1 MAIVQSYFQPDIDR
15 TAPLFS
21 SYFNGFMKERT
32 AMNMFLMKQFLDNS
46 SPEFLDAQI
55 KQTIENIQKLDESRL
70 KIAEMDR
77 KNAATMA
84 NNLATLRISAS
95 KANAQLAVTKQRD
108 INNMMKAGFNAKKA
122 AAKNQENNQNQLT
135 LRSRLKDNRENVED
149 IFGVFDKS
157 THSKTVGNKTLKSV
171 SDDPTGG
178 DFLDRIGLLV
188 DQSMGTVNKS
198 SFRRQDPAMQKA
210 YIAEIVLAAE
220 KARDDG
226 FYHSTIFPNNLL
238 VNNPLRYN
246 RFLKFAESELGV
258 DLDLD
263 TKATNIQRI
272 NNYIQQSDT
281 SGKSAQEI
289 AADVKVMMDNV
300 AERKALVK
308 KELLYKKLYRTKK
321 EKATDAA
328 KILMAEIKQ
337 MRSVIYAGVRNP
349 YKDAKIIAAT
359 KPGSPS
365 LYRHLSG
372 ENYDDP
378 LLADIDKRIKEQ
390 TRILEGLNV
399 RRADFFENRLSGA
412 DRFFKGF
419 DSNYLLESPFK
430 RPDQATKVAQLA
442 LDSARKELATPTGA
456 KSKTYT
462 GLDVGKPYRVAGGMF
477 VGISKDE
484 VPFYQTGPKR
494 PPKIVTEQ
502 NRDYDYVTG
511 VLKRLDKQI
520 KATGLKT

>member
-1 MAIVQSYFQPDIDR
+1 
-15 TAPLFS
+15 
-21 SYFNGFMKERT
+21 
-32 AMNMFLMKQFLDNS
+32 MFLMKQFLDNS

-55 KQTIENIQKLDESRL
+55 KQTRENIQKLDESRL

-77 KNAATMA
+77 KNASTMA
-84 NNLATLRISAS
+84 NNLATQSVAAS
-95 KANAQLAVTKQRD
+95 KANAQLAVSKQRALNE
-108 INNMMKAGFNAKKA
+108 IVKTGFNAKKA
-122 AAKNQENNQNQLT
+122 AAKNKENNQNQLT
-135 LRSRLKDNRENVED
+135 LRSRLANNRENVED
-149 IFGVFDKS
+149 IFRAFDKS
-157 THSKTVGNKTLKSV
+157 SLSKAVGNKTLKSV

-178 DFLDRIGLLV
+178 DFIDRIGLLV
-188 DQSMGTVNKS
+188 DQSMGATNTS
-198 SFRRQDPAMQKA
+198 SFSRQDPAMQKA

-220 KARDDG
+220 KARSSG
-226 FYHSTIFPNNLL
+226 STHIGVKNRNDLL
-238 VNNPLRYN
+238 VNNPIRYKK
-246 RFLKFAESELGV
+246 FLEFAESELDV
-258 DLDLD
+258 DLDLN
-263 TKATNIQRI
+263 TNATNIKNI
-272 NNYIQQSDT
+272 NNYLQQSDT
-281 SGKSAQEI
+281 SGKSSQEI
-289 AADVKVMMDNV
+289 AADVKVMMDN
-300 AERKALVK
+300 APFRKSLLQK
-308 KELLYKKLYRTKK
+308 QLLYKKQFRSKE
-321 EKATDAA
+321 EKATPQA
-328 KILMAEIKQ
+328 KKLMAEIKD
-337 MRSVIYAGVRNP
+337 MKRFIYAGVRNP

-359 KPGSPS
+359 KAGSPS
-365 LYRHLSG
+365 LYRQLSG

-399 RRADFFENRLSGA
+399 RRADFFENRLSGP

-520 KATGLKT
+520 KATGLKK